1 MLVVSSALGHAQ
13 LTLFA
18 WRQRKTLKMS
28 VTLPVSGT
36 ELSTKSTICA
46 VSSAACALRH
56 APRCALTMTNDFELA
71 NASRE
76 ALIYGKDKLLAPLE
90 DGMEMPP
97 HPRRLADNEK
107 GYFMGLPLH
116 ADSRESQQL
125 EEG

>member
-1 MLVVSSALGHAQ
+1 MEAAEN
-13 LTLFA
+13 
-18 WRQRKTLKMS
+18 
-28 VTLPVSGT
+28 T
-36 ELSTKSTICA
+36 EDERYSPGERYGA
-46 VSSAACALRH
+46 VYKINYLRCIFCGMCIEACPTR
-56 APRCALTMTNDFELA
+56 ALTMTNDFELA